1 MSKYLHTH
9 LMRLRPGQV
18 INRTANT
25 PAVWQQAVALAK
37 QMPHLDVNGNRIMR
51 KEEPAEP
58 KLVISSKELEIILP
72 APGRY
77 TLHELWI
84 HQPEPRSEL
93 FSFASS
99 FGLFAKRNTHLVQ
112 KKKSKGYVKWVV
124 LDNGGGG
131 PVEGA

>member
-1 MSKYLHTH
+1 
-9 LMRLRPGQV
+9 MRLRPGQV

-25 PAVWQQAVALAK
+25 PAIWEQAVALAN

-51 KEEPAEP
+51 KEKTAEP
-58 KLVISSKELEIILP
+58 KLVISFKESSIALP

-77 TLHELWI
+77 TLQELWI

-99 FGLFAKRNTHLVQ
+99 FGLFAKRNPHLVK

-124 LDNGGGG
+124 LENGGMG
-131 PVEGA
+131 PVEGE

>member
-1 MSKYLHTH
+1 MSAYLHKY

-18 INRTANT
+18 INRTANI
-25 PAVWQQAVALAK
+25 PAVWDQAVTLAK

-51 KEEPAEP
+51 KEEPADP

-84 HQPEPRSEL
+84 YQPEPRSEL

-124 LDNGGGG
+124 LDNGGMG

>member
-1 MSKYLHTH
+1 
-9 LMRLRPGQV
+9 MRLRPGQV
-18 INRTANT
+18 INRTANI
-25 PAVWQQAVALAK
+25 PAVWDQAVTLAK

-51 KEEPAEP
+51 KEQPADP

-77 TLHELWI
+77 TLRELWI
-84 HQPEPRSEL
+84 YQPEPRSEF

-112 KKKSKGYVKWVV
+112 KKNSKGYVKWVV
-124 LDNGGGG
+124 LDNGGMG